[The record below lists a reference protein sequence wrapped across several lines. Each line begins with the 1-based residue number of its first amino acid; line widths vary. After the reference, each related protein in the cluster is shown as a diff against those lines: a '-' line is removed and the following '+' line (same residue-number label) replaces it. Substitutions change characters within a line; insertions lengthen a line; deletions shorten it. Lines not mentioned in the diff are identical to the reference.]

1 MNKREGSTGSR
12 EEWGGSLRC
21 GESPPAVLR
30 QVEGSNRW
38 LQAASGK
45 PRRRRRKGRNECA
58 CAQRRAFFPFCACAA
73 QEGGTR
79 IGFAHAQKEGR
90 GRRTGGSAHARKRG
104 WERCASAH
112 AREGGG
118 GASAAPLCVAAAILG
133 EGGLFFPGG
142 RPGFGGKIR
151 IKLKKSRAGRWRG
164 EENGWLWG
172 SLAGEKCEI
181 RGDLAQSERACA
193 AEGNARRLRH
203 RRLLPPPLSLRPP

>member
-1 MNKREGSTGSR
+1 M
-12 EEWGGSLRC
+12 
-21 GESPPAVLR
+21 ESPPPPFCDRWKDPTGGFKRPPVNRGGGGGRGETSAHARSVALFSLLR
-30 QVEGSNRW
+30 M
-38 LQAASGK
+38 
-45 PRRRRRKGRNECA
+45 
-58 CAQRRAFFPFCACAA
+58 RRAG
-73 QEGGTR
+73 GGTR

-203 RRLLPPPLSLRPP
+203 RCLLPPLLSLRPP

>member
-30 QVEGSNRW
+30 PVEGSNRW

-45 PRRRRRKGRNECA
+45 PRRRRRKGRSECA
-58 CAQRRAFFPFCACAA
+58 CAQRRAFSLLRMRRA
-73 QEGGTR
+73 GGGGHGSASR
-79 IGFAHAQKEGR
+79 MRKRRGGGGGR
-90 GRRTGGSAHARKRG
+90 GAPRMRASGDGNAAPLRMRG
-104 WERCASAH
+104 
-112 AREGGG
+112 REGG

-151 IKLKKSRAGRWRG
+151 IKFKKIRAVRWRG

-172 SLAGEKCEI
+172 GLAGEKCEI

-193 AEGNARRLRH
+193 AEGDSRRRRH